1 MGKVAYLSKRQVP
14 YPLVIILRRVS
25 RTHPLYNT
33 YAPTLEKIMKH
44 FYIFHYGYHR
54 DLWKHTLVQARD
66 EESARKAFRKI
77 SHDHIISVLAS
88 RF

>member
-1 MGKVAYLSKRQVP
+1 
-14 YPLVIILRRVS
+14 
-25 RTHPLYNT
+25 
-33 YAPTLEKIMKH
+33 MKH

-54 DLWKHTLVQARD
+54 DLWTKTLVQARD
-66 EESARKAFRKI
+66 EKAARKAFREI